1 MIFLQVLSSQGDRA
15 AQGPLGVAC
24 AGWGEISAL
33 KWSGEGLPKLHGSVP
48 AAAQIRALAA
58 VILTPWF
65 WQRDGRVVFRPGYL
79 GVNSNLPLRSV

>member
-58 VILTPWF
+58 VILTHFDTLVLAEGW
-65 WQRDGRVVFRPGYL
+65 
-79 GVNSNLPLRSV
+79 